1 VRELW
6 NGLNALGLP
15 SLATTTHR
23 LHQPHCSLSVA
34 EQLPAG
40 ETLDAVGVV
49 PARPIPLL
57 VESVGVFPSNG
68 TLFLACVANRALLDE
83 QCRIHRAIAPLAVRP
98 WLYFEFDAWTPH
110 ITLSWALTSTEL
122 GTAISFV
129 LERLPISGTF
139 DHGGVEDGTTGENW
153 PAASPN

>member
-6 NGLNALGLP
+6 DGLNALGLH
-15 SLATTTHR
+15 SLATITHR

-40 ETLDAVGVV
+40 DALQAVGTV
-49 PARPIPLL
+49 PVRPIPLL
-57 VESVGVFPSNG
+57 VESVGVFPSQG
-68 TLFLACVANRALLDE
+68 TLFLALVANRALLDE
-83 QCRIHRAIAPLAVRP
+83 QYRIHRAIAPLAVRP
-98 WLYFEFDAWTPH
+98 WPYFEFDAWTPH
-110 ITLSWALTSTEL
+110 ITLSWALTPTEL
-122 GTAISFV
+122 GTAIPFV

-153 PAASPN
+153 AAASPN